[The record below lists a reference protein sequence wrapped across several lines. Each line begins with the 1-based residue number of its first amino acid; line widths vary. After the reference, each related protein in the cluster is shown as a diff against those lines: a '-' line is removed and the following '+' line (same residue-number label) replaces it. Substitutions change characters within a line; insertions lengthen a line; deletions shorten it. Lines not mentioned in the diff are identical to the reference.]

1 MTTTK
6 ATTKATAKAKTSAH
20 AKAKRALTKADPVLA
35 RHMAKVGPYKI
46 NQNDVANLYE
56 TLAEAIIY
64 QQLHAKAAAT
74 IFGRL
79 KALGGAQGFPSPQAL
94 LALDD
99 TVIRGAGVSNAKMRA
114 IRDLAA
120 KQHAGEL
127 PSIDEAR
134 ALDDAVLIERLTA
147 VRGIGPWTV
156 EMLLIFRLGR
166 GDVLPATDYGVRQ
179 GFQKVFRTNALP
191 TPRQILDRGERW
203 RPYRTMAA
211 WYLWRALDLG
221 KT

>member
-1 MTTTK
+1 LTTTSTATNTTK
-6 ATTKATAKAKTSAH
+6 ARRFFA
-20 AKAKRALTKADPVLA
+20 KADPVLA
-35 RHMAKVGPYKI
+35 KHMARVGPYKLK
-46 NQNDVANLYE
+46 QNDVADLYE
-56 TLAEAIIY
+56 TLAEAIVY

-79 KALGGAQGFPSPQAL
+79 KALGGAAGFPQPPVL
-94 LALDD
+94 LRLDD
-99 TVIRGAGVSNAKMRA
+99 ATIRGAGVSSAKMRA

-134 ALDDAVLIERLTA
+134 VLADDVLIERLTA

-156 EMLLIFRLGR
+156 EMLLMFRLGR
-166 GDVLPATDYGVRQ
+166 PDVLPATDYGVRQ
-179 GFQKVFRTNALP
+179 GFQKVFRTKALP

-203 RPYRTMAA
+203 RPYRSMAA
-211 WYLWRALDLG
+211 WYLWRALD
-221 KT
+221 T

>member
-1 MTTTK
+1 M
-6 ATTKATAKAKTSAH
+6 SREH
-20 AKAKRALTKADPVLA
+20 SKAKRALTKADPVLG
-35 RHMAKVGPYKI
+35 RHMERVGEYTIKT
-46 NQNDVANLYE
+46 NDVSDLYE
-56 TLAEAIIY
+56 TLAEAIVY
-64 QQLHAKAAAT
+64 QQLHGKAAAT

-79 KALGGAQGFPSPQAL
+79 KALGGANGFPTPRAL

-99 TVIRGAGVSNAKMRA
+99 AKLRGAGVSSAKMRA

-134 ALDDAVLIERLTA
+134 TMDDAAIAERLTS

-166 GDVLPATDYGVRQ
+166 PDVLPATDYGVQQ
-179 GFQKVFRTNALP
+179 GFQKVFRTKALP
-191 TPRQILDRGERW
+191 TPRQVLERGERW

-211 WYLWRALDLG
+211 WYLWRALD
-221 KT
+221 T